1 MGAEL
6 EAIDWQPG
14 LNISCIKGNR
24 RDCLDI
30 TRMKRR
36 INNTELNIR
45 LVCPSGRAAG
55 LPFYLGI
62 GIA

>member
-6 EAIDWQPG
+6 EAIDWQLG

-24 RDCLDI
+24 KDCTNI
-30 TRMKRR
+30 TRMKGR
-36 INNTELNIR
+36 INSTELNAG

-55 LPFYLGI
+55 LPF
-62 GIA
+62 